1 MNLEK
6 YEDVERL
13 IDETRTAL
21 NELYSERDSIRRIK
35 EQYNT
40 ESELLNKENEA
51 LRKRLSSLEDKLY
64 MNSLSSDYIYD
75 MRRLN
80 QVANKIESILRN
92 KKKDLKTESN
102 RRNTE
107 RKKCFY
113 NREVENFN
121 RETGYILNNK
131 AKTSMEKDLSKDDL
145 QLERLLKKR

>member
-1 MNLEK
+1 
-6 YEDVERL
+6 
-13 IDETRTAL
+13 
-21 NELYSERDSIRRIK
+21 
-35 EQYNT
+35 
-40 ESELLNKENEA
+40 
-51 LRKRLSSLEDKLY
+51 

-92 KKKDLKTESN
+92 KKKDLKTESTK
-102 RRNTE
+102 RNTE
-107 RKKCFY
+107 RKNCFY

-131 AKTSMEKDLSKDDL
+131 AKTSKENDLSKDDL